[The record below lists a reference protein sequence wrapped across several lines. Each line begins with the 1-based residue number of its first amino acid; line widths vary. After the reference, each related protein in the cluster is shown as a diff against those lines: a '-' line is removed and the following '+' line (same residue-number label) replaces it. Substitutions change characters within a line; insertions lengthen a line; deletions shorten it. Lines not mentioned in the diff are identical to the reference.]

1 MNTKFTQATKGVLLV
16 LAALLLQAST
26 NAATFTAI
34 LSGNFSSTATW
45 AGGLIPPSLISAD
58 DIVIPVGINITL
70 DQDQSISGTGSLQ
83 VDGTLV
89 GDPGNYL
96 SLTTGTLSG
105 AGSITVDS
113 LHTAF
118 TSGFNFTGT
127 LTADYWANANAT
139 ISTAA
144 NIMVNKTLNLT
155 AGALDMAAGSL
166 VIGSNANI
174 IVSGGTMTTSGGSLA
189 LTNNYHVTYT
199 AAATTGLELSGS
211 GLKDVTVSVPASS
224 SVSLGSDLDVNGN
237 LNLVSGTLNLN
248 SRNLVFKATGNL
260 QGTGNINSSSNSDIT
275 INASAGLTNMITF
288 ASGGNSVDD
297 LTINLGSSS
306 SKVNI
311 NGTLMVHGQLSL
323 QNGRIDIGPSDLHLM
338 TNATVTGGSA
348 NSYVVTGTGGTMSID
363 VAANGAQTFHIGT
376 ANNYAPI
383 VISGNN
389 TSATSKFSA
398 GVNASV
404 KQNGTAGINLN
415 DTQPLV
421 NATWHIAS
429 STTANVNVDI
439 ETRWSTAMEVNSFN
453 RAKAYLSHYTNAG
466 WDVTASSAATSTGGM
481 YAIKRTGVTS
491 FSPFA
496 VFDENTS
503 TSVDNVPAQ
512 RSISVYPNPASAEI
526 TVSLDG
532 GNNAVAEIYTTTGR
546 LVNTATL
553 NGNTNNINIASL
565 PAGMYYIRI
574 GNDSGYG
581 VAKFIK
587 Q

>member
-1 MNTKFTQATKGVLLV
+1 MLLL
-16 LAALLLQAST
+16 LAAMLVQITA
-26 NAATFTAI
+26 NAITYTAI
-34 LSGNFSSTATW
+34 LSGSFSSTATW

-105 AGSITVDS
+105 SGSITVDS

-199 AAATTGLELSGS
+199 AATTTGLELSGS
-211 GLKDVTVSVPASS
+211 GLKDVTVSVPAAS

-248 SRNLVFKATGNL
+248 SHNLTFKATGNL

-376 ANNYAPI
+376 ANNYAPVI
-383 VISGNN
+383 ISGNN

-481 YAIKRTGVTS
+481 YAIKRAGVTS

-532 GNNAVAEIYTTTGR
+532 GNGAVAEIYTTTGR
-546 LVNTATL
+546 LVNTAIL